1 MSRRKVATGIPFSP
15 KAPSFPSPIV
25 SRIPD
30 TDGIAAMMS
39 YGPRVIGAPSVAYNP
54 RSSLGQPVT
63 RYRSQIS
70 VYISQYR
77 VGLQAMI
84 GYPTARGQ
92 TILNTAPPLS
102 RRPTPRG
109 NGNATT
115 HPGAMGSPK
124 RFAKALPAPLNVFNP
139 PVYGQG

>member
-1 MSRRKVATGIPFSP
+1 MARRKVSSGIPVTAKTPF
-15 KAPSFPSPIV
+15 FPSPVV
-25 SRIPD
+25 SRIED
-30 TDGIAAMMS
+30 TDGIAGMMT

-70 VYISQYR
+70 VYLSKYR
-77 VGLQAMI
+77 TGLQAVI

-109 NGNATT
+109 NGNAPT
-115 HPGAMGSPK
+115 HPGAMGTPK
-124 RFAKALPAPLNVFNP
+124 RFKKALPAPLNVFNP
-139 PVYGQG
+139 PVYGES